1 MSYPVTY
8 AVRFRD
14 GEPVGGA
21 GEPGAPGAG
30 AGWEAVAPAALITRV
45 GFDVDDV
52 APRAPWAST
61 VTRSLCPT
69 SRRLSTYAPTPPR
82 RGPPIALQ
90 ADPVELQRC
99 HWKRNVVAPFQRPR
113 WAWRT

>member
-52 APRAPWAST
+52 APRAPAH
-61 VTRSLCPT
+61 RSPCKPIPSSCSAAIGSGT
-69 SRRLSTYAPTPPR
+69 SSPLSSVRAGHGGRDRLRRSR
-82 RGPPIALQ
+82 
-90 ADPVELQRC
+90 
-99 HWKRNVVAPFQRPR
+99 
-113 WAWRT
+113 